1 MNLPPLPAGHPEPM
15 TPNARRALGAGMLAA
30 HVALGW
36 GLLQLEPVREAA
48 AEVIPLTVNFIAP
61 PAPAPAPP
69 PPAPV
74 KREPPKLKPT
84 PAPKPVITSAP
95 TPAPQPPA
103 FTAPPAPPEPAPPAP
118 VAALPAPPAPPAPP
132 AAPPQPKTISISAVE
147 YLSPPVLNY
156 PPAARRAGESGRVTV
171 RVLVDARGL
180 PQQTQVTR
188 SSGFARLDESALA
201 TVRAT
206 RFKPYMENGQPHAFW
221 VLMPLIFE
229 LEE

>member
-1 MNLPPLPAGHPEPM
+1 MNLPPLPAGHPEAISPS
-15 TPNARRALGAGMLAA
+15 ARRALGAGMLAA
-30 HVALGW
+30 HVAVGW
-36 GLLQLEPVREAA
+36 GLLQLQPVREAVSA
-48 AEVIPLTVNFIAP
+48 VLPLTVSFIAP
-61 PAPAPAPP
+61 PAPVPTPP

-74 KREPPKLKPT
+74 QKVQPKLT
-84 PAPKPVITSAP
+84 PAPKPIITSAP
-95 TPAPQPPA
+95 TPTPQPPA
-103 FTAPPAPPEPAPPAP
+103 FTAPPAPPEPAPPAS
-118 VAALPAPPAPPAPP
+118 VAVAPAPPAPPAPP

-147 YLSPPVLNY
+147 YLTPPVLHY
-156 PPAARRAGESGRVTV
+156 PPAARRAGESGKVSV

-180 PQQTQVTR
+180 PQQMQVTR

-206 RFKPYMENGQPHAFW
+206 RFKPYMENGQPQAFW